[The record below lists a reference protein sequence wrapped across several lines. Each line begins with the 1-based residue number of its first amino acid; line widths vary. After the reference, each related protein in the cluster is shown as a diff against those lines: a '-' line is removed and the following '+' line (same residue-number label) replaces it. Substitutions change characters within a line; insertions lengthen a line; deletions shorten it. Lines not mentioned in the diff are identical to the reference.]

1 MKEKATRS
9 TRRGAAVSGR
19 PGYEDSCPGAGAG
32 PGSTGAEEGAAVIG
46 WGEVDDVIVARGR
59 ADLGK
64 GRGGGGAL
72 GGAVRRGGRAH
83 ARTGCESVSPWR

>member
-1 MKEKATRS
+1 MKEEEGNAVYKKGSSCKWSARI
-9 TRRGAAVSGR
+9 RGQLS
-19 PGYEDSCPGAGAG
+19 GAG

-64 GRGGGGAL
+64 GRGAGERWA
-72 GGAVRRGGRAH
+72 GR
-83 ARTGCESVSPWR
+83 